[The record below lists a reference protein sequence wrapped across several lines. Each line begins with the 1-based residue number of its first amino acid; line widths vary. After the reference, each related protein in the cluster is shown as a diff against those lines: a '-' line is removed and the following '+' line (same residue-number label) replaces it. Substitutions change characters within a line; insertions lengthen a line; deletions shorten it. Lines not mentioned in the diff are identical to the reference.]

1 MRKKRRGIR
10 SVPAQVALY
19 IYLAFIILA
28 VMMPLIVSFLY
39 SLKQPYEHMQSIWKL
54 PDTPQWGYYAEAFQN
69 IYGYAFNSLIVC
81 IVTTAGLVLFS
92 SVAAYV
98 FARHRF
104 WGKEALFSLVIALMM
119 VPSVLT
125 MTCSFLNI
133 LNLGLLDNLLA
144 LILPGIAGGQVGAI
158 FLFRTFFSQQPKD
171 LYESATIDGAN
182 DIVMYA
188 KITLPL
194 AVPIL
199 IIQALGTFSL
209 MYNDYLWPT
218 LVLRSDSSPKT
229 LMMQLK
235 YVATQV
241 NVTRPGVAYAMY
253 ILSGIPLV
261 ITSLIG
267 LKYFINGD
275 FASGMKL

>member
-69 IYGYAFNSLIVC
+69 IYGYALNSLIVC
-81 IVTTAGLVLFS
+81 IVTTAGVVLFS

>member
-1 MRKKRRGIR
+1 MKNKKRGIQ
-10 SVPAQVALY
+10 SVPAQILLY
-19 IYLAFIILA
+19 CYLALIVLA
-28 VMMPLIVSFLY
+28 VLMPLLVSFLY
-39 SLKQPYEHMQSIWKL
+39 SLKLPYEHMMSIWKF
-54 PDTPQWGYYAEAFQN
+54 PSDPQWGYYTEAFQS
-69 IYGYAFNSLIVC
+69 IYGYTLNSLIVC
-81 IVTTAGLVLFS
+81 IATTLGVVFFS
-92 SVAAYV
+92 SAAAYV
-98 FARHRF
+98 FARHEF
-104 WGKEALFSLVIALMM
+104 WGKEMLFSLVIALMM
-119 VPSVLT
+119 VPSVMT
-125 MTCSFLNI
+125 MTCSFLNV
-133 LNLGLLDNLLA
+133 LNLGLLNNLLA

-182 DIVMYA
+182 DLVMYS

-218 LVLRSDSSPKT
+218 LVLRSDTSPQT
-229 LMMQLK
+229 LMMRLK
-235 YVATQV
+235 YVATEV
-241 NVTRPGVAYAMY
+241 NVLKPGVAYAMY
-253 ILSGIPLV
+253 ILSGIPLI